1 MLDKDIKK
9 ALKEAKEKKENLLIS
24 EEIVKNRLSIIIES
38 NDIKNFNKLSES
50 KKVKIGFSILS
61 ELSYLKETELLNEI
75 DLWNSLKSIL
85 GSVLT
90 SAPEAVI
97 FEPLFNSIL
106 AGIGIP
112 EGIFRNTLV
121 SFLAT
126 NPGRLLDAM
135 KDCKEMTKLV
145 AASIVEGL
153 VMQLQ
158 KTKGFSG
165 IGYDIIRD
173 SLGSAIENSD
183 FGSKLEEG
191 LAGTICNLFNKF
203 TNNAKDVAGKLT
215 PSTSTATS

>member
-1 MLDKDIKK
+1 MLDKDIKRV
-9 ALKEAKEKKENLLIS
+9 LKETKEKKENLLIS
-24 EEIVKNRLSIIIES
+24 EEIVKTRLSMIIES
-38 NDIKNFNKLSES
+38 NDIKNFNKFSES

-75 DLWNSLKSIL
+75 DLWNSLKGIL

-135 KDCKEMTKLV
+135 KDCKEMTKLISE
-145 AASIVEGL
+145 SIIEGL
-153 VMQLQ
+153 IMQLQ

-173 SLGSAIENSD
+173 SLGNAIRNSD
-183 FGSKLEEG
+183 FGGKLEDG
-191 LAGTICNLFNKF
+191 LAGTICGLFDKY
-203 TNNAKDVAGKLT
+203 TNNAKEVAGKLT
-215 PSTSTATS
+215 PTTSTTTS